1 MDFPHV
7 DALAKLL
14 VLLLKYVDYSRS
26 SVPFTRLSLLKLFL
40 RVYRNCLL
48 RAVVREKENF
58 NQRPYFRLFANLLQ
72 GVPDASNDAS
82 PMFHTLALFAHC
94 LHDIRPERSPGFV
107 FGWVELISHRMF
119 MPKLLTCYPKE
130 DRGGKISV
138 KSRKLFHSL
147 LVDLFRFLNPYLR
160 TAKMTDAIRLL
171 YKGTLRVLLVLPHDF
186 PEFLVRVPLLVL
198 RRHPPSCVQMRNLIL
213 SAFPRNM
220 RLPDPFLPNLKVDL
234 LPEIRQ
240 SPEILSD
247 KTRAIDKMPQMR
259 EYLDKFLSGN
269 TSGDMLK
276 SSHTF
281 YQRISEMLLLPDYSP
296 PADGTYK
303 CRYNVHLINSLI
315 LYIGHMSI
323 DIIRSKRSGALN
335 DATMEIFCK
344 SGYNARR

>member
-1 MDFPHV
+1 M
-7 DALAKLL
+7 
-14 VLLLKYVDYSRS
+14 LLLKYVGVV

-72 GVPDASNDAS
+72 GVPDANNNDAS

-138 KSRKLFHSL
+138 KSRKLFHIL

-171 YKGTLRVLLVLPHDF
+171 YKGTLRVLLVLLHDF
-186 PEFLVRVPLLVL
+186 PEFLCEF
-198 RRHPPSCVQMRNLIL
+198 HFSFCDAIPPSCVQMRNLIL

-240 SPEILSD
+240 S
-247 KTRAIDKMPQMR
+247 K
-259 EYLDKFLSGN
+259 Y
-269 TSGDMLK
+269 
-276 SSHTF
+276 
-281 YQRISEMLLLPDYSP
+281 
-296 PADGTYK
+296 
-303 CRYNVHLINSLI
+303 
-315 LYIGHMSI
+315 
-323 DIIRSKRSGALN
+323 
-335 DATMEIFCK
+335 
-344 SGYNARR
+344 